1 MKHRERNCRIKR
13 DISSFHCIII
23 SKYYKETDLKEHH
36 HRNNNCSRFFD
47 SNSTSNINEVTGIVH
62 MRS

>member
-13 DISSFHCIII
+13 DISSSGIII

-36 HRNNNCSRFFD
+36 YRNNNCSRFFD

>member
-1 MKHRERNCRIKR
+1 MKHRECNCRIKR
-13 DISSFHCIII
+13 DISSSGIII
-23 SKYYKETDLKEHH
+23 SKYYKEIDLKEHH

>member
-1 MKHRERNCRIKR
+1 MKHRERNCQIKR
-13 DISSFHCIII
+13 DISSFPVLSSQNITKRQI
-23 SKYYKETDLKEHH
+23 LKHH